1 MTDIHRVSLHHYIIH
16 GYGNSI
22 GVQARLT
29 GHGRSHHLEW
39 DPGPP
44 SWRLNYDTT
53 LSQTEIERLLADLV
67 QRYDLKVT
75 ELAPEHHHQLP

>member
-1 MTDIHRVSLHHYIIH
+1 MTNPHEVTLHRYIIH

-22 GVQARLT
+22 DAQARLGGY
-29 GHGRSHHLEW
+29 GHCHHLEW

-44 SWRLNYDTT
+44 SWRLNYDTS
-53 LSQTEIERLLADLV
+53 LSQFEIEKLLADLV

-75 ELAPEHHHQLP
+75 EFLPEYYRQSR